1 MAEKKSDFVVT
12 DRRKFTNEGERREEA
27 AHEPEKSP
35 EVAATVQPEGAP
47 VQAPPPNVPPPPSAA
62 DQQAQSDAYAESRK
76 QFEPSPLSGRSP
88 KEFEMNFERLVA
100 SLYMTAMMQMGL
112 MREEGAQP
120 MIDVLGA
127 RQTVDTLG
135 LLHEK
140 TKGNLTD
147 TEQNLLQNCL
157 YELRMAFVEI
167 TNMIARGPDPNAAP
181 PEKK

>member
-12 DRRKFTNEGERREEA
+12 DRRKFTYEGERREEA
-27 AHEPEKSP
+27 TLEPEKAP
-35 EVAATVQPEGAP
+35 EIAAAVQPETAP
-47 VQAPPPNVPPPPSAA
+47 VQSQPPNVPPPPSAA

-76 QFEPSPLSGRSP
+76 QFEPSPLSGRSA

-112 MREEGAQP
+112 MREVGAQP

-127 RQTVDTLG
+127 RQTIDTLA
-135 LLHEK
+135 LLNEK

-167 TNMIARGPDPNAAP
+167 TNMIARGPDPNATP